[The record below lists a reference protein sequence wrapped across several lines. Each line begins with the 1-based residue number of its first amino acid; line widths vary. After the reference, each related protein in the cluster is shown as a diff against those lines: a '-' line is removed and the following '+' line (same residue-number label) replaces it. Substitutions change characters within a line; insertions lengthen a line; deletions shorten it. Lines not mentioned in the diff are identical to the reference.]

1 MSALYNRP
9 ALHDCM
15 HLTLTCISECMK
27 YWCVFAECDLES
39 KTPVTVHYVLLKVGM
54 SPSLIYFFTFSFL
67 LGIMIINTI
76 KMCLPAISVLIYL
89 ISMTQPVCTH
99 VVQTPLRLFLQCI
112 NQQGWSRIS
121 LSSSEEK
128 KQSLLK
134 LIIITL
140 THTHTHKGS
149 KPSSHPKLRDNFASL
164 GCFLELISKRV
175 PSGSPAPQSF
185 IIQHTSSLPG
195 LILQLDESS
204 LLQNNILQT
213 TVRLALRKQQK
224 AAEAHCQ
231 PTHFFLT

>member
-140 THTHTHKGS
+140 THTHTKGVNL
-149 KPSSHPKLRDNFASL
+149 HPTQNYVTTLQVL
-164 GCFLELISKRV
+164 GVFWS
-175 PSGSPAPQSF
+175 
-185 IIQHTSSLPG
+185 SSLNVCP
-195 LILQLDESS
+195 LAVLRRRVLSFSIPAVYLDLSSS
-204 LLQNNILQT
+204 LMRVLSFKIISCRQQSP
-213 TVRLALRKQQK
+213 ALRKQQK